1 MTIKV
6 NRKAVYGSLLTYV
19 VDTEVQRTIQ
29 KLTGRKTLT
38 SSDIQALIE
47 LGFTLKIETEPL
59 TLNQ

>member
-59 TLNQ
+59 TLNH